1 MTHTRKTNPLLYVAA
16 SALLMASSV
25 VTADASEAF
34 LAAQSATV
42 KTPRSTLVLNVSGFE
57 SPRGQLM
64 AALFDSEESYK
75 NDTPIKGAAEAVTGD
90 TVRLKFSKLRIGNH
104 AFKLFYDENGNGEL
118 DTDSF
123 GIPSEKYYFSN
134 DASDPFSAPEWDEAK
149 FLIANGRITKTITL
163 D

>member
-1 MTHTRKTNPLLYVAA
+1 
-16 SALLMASSV
+16 MASSV

-42 KTPRSTLVLNVSGFE
+42 KTPRSTLVLDVSGFE
-57 SPRGQLM
+57 RPQGQLM
-64 AALFDSEESYK
+64 AALFDSEKSYR
-75 NDTPIKGAAEAVTGD
+75 NDTPLKGTAEPVTGSK
-90 TVRLKFSKLRIGNH
+90 VKIKFSKLRIGDH

-118 DTDSF
+118 DTDTF

-149 FLIANGRITKTITL
+149 FLIANGRTTKTIIL